1 MQMLNNPQHAVQFE
15 FLRSLGGRMRK
26 SVPRLLLLREFGT
39 HPLASQWF
47 KSIICFWNK
56 VATRG
61 SGDPS
66 DWLVLAMRENIKLSV
81 SGDLPAQV
89 RSGLWVS
96 QFQKVLRSLGE
107 LSVWPD
113 GVAAMHVD
121 DDVPLPTVD
130 VTQVTEAFHQHVF
143 KPLLD
148 VNINPRLA
156 SPTEVIYSTYEQ
168 WFASVPFPELHSEP
182 ASNWTSSFHSLGGLN
197 RSHLLSLLRFRLG
210 AHDLRVVSGRWEGR
224 FGVPRPQR
232 LCERCSEQCVEDE
245 YHMVFE
251 CDAYEGL
258 RDRYHSL
265 FSDHGYNQSPA
276 SRSMAA
282 FMHQDVHQVA
292 AFIHDCLVTRSLG
305 IDPVDFE
312 DDCLG
317 SESECFV
324 SFGSAG
330 SLPASDVDSFE
341 FVSCSSGLSD
351 PLSDSFLSEPHEPLV
366 GS

>member
-1 MQMLNNPQHAVQFE
+1 
-15 FLRSLGGRMRK
+15 
-26 SVPRLLLLREFGT
+26 
-39 HPLASQWF
+39 
-47 KSIICFWNK
+47 
-56 VATRG
+56 
-61 SGDPS
+61 
-66 DWLVLAMRENIKLSV
+66 
-81 SGDLPAQV
+81 
-89 RSGLWVS
+89 
-96 QFQKVLRSLGE
+96 
-107 LSVWPD
+107 
-113 GVAAMHVD
+113 
-121 DDVPLPTVD
+121 
-130 VTQVTEAFHQHVF
+130 
-143 KPLLD
+143 
-148 VNINPRLA
+148 
-156 SPTEVIYSTYEQ
+156 
-168 WFASVPFPELHSEP
+168 
-182 ASNWTSSFHSLGGLN
+182 
-197 RSHLLSLLRFRLG
+197 
-210 AHDLRVVSGRWEGR
+210 
-224 FGVPRPQR
+224 
-232 LCERCSEQCVEDE
+232 
-245 YHMVFE
+245 MVFE

-351 PLSDSFLSEPHEPLV
+351 PWSDSFLSEPHEPLV